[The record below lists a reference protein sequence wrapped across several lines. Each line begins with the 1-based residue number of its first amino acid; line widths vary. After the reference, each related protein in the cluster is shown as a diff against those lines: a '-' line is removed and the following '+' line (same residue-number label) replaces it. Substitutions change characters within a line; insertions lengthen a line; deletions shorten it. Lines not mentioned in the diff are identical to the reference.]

1 MVNYKHLF
9 IATFSSMCVSRVFD
23 IFIDTLFPKIT
34 KEHRKKYEAMI
45 ILVIFV
51 IVLRFFDSK

>member
-1 MVNYKHLF
+1 
-9 IATFSSMCVSRVFD
+9 MCVSRVFD